1 MKFLNSF
8 QYFLKYSLFLVLF
21 NVFSYASPFGNK
33 LIVPIAELDEDFRHY
48 AYVPAFD
55 LKVGE
60 SGEIVRWFTK
70 EHSAIVARAAVVEIK
85 DNRAKIAFE
94 PFEGLEQG
102 AFPAP
107 ILYPKKN
114 DEVIFRAFND
124 RAFLVAPSQE
134 IYEKIKAVY
143 PDVTWLHPDLLA
155 AYLMDVGHTSPVK
168 GDFRRVCT
176 QYATGIVYLVNLNEG
191 QALDCQ
197 TFKPVKKDYITG
209 RAPINERMLPFF
221 SRIGSDNQAWFS
233 YLINDVTT
241 QDYYLYFDALLK
253 GEIKDEDATFF
264 GRVTRYFTNQIK
276 NIF

>member
-155 AYLMDVGHTSPVK
+155 TYLMDVGHTSPVK

-176 QYATGIVYLVNLNEG
+176 QYAAGIVYLVNLNEG